1 MSEDTSA
8 PDVIVV
14 AAAPRE
20 GDATMRFVMVGEQL
34 ALERDVAG
42 EQAPVRFSVQPGL
55 VLDEVLRRLGTGVMP
70 DDALW
75 ALWAGLMSA
84 MSGVCTMHR
93 GPLPTVRDYHV
104 DIHGTVTALVVAR
117 DHSAFM
123 PSREM
128 MEDIRENRWAR
139 ESSGAQTLSGTLS
152 TLMPQP
158 HSPLL
163 SAFQTIRAGLGG
175 DEAINTVLG
184 RAGKAL
190 GRPRPRA
197 LGDLVTAALASSIQS
212 FDEAAELARLATD
225 ARRERHR
232 QQLVVDERQRLEAIA
247 IAEAAL
253 AQTGLVACEAWP
265 TLTRTD
271 VPTPRTI
278 NPLLDA
284 VDDDLSELRMR
295 RRAPMDQQQL
305 SLWPWQ
311 LWRHQGSV
319 WTTMAQRP
327 TMPVQGHVWLACAPA
342 PLDDVAVGGLPLGLA
357 LTWDNPGR
365 AGALPD
371 LLRLVGSP
379 QWPRPCP
386 VGVPLAAVQ
395 DRLDPDLRGLIV
407 DDVDDD
413 LEHCADDEAVYWA
426 PGEVSSIHLGTDGV
440 ARVLAPTARGASATI
455 GERRAVALVRP
466 TVPPMVRRFRAE
478 VRAALGV
485 VDDPGSRRRS
495 VVVTDALRQRLQA
508 LVQQSLD
515 PAVAEAHDVAADLA
529 VCDGIDLSP
538 VACHLD
544 ARQARSLV
552 KLMQR

>member
-8 PDVIVV
+8 PDVIDV

-34 ALERDVAG
+34 TLQRDVGG
-42 EQAPVRFSVQPGL
+42 EPAPVRFSVQPGL
-55 VLDEVLRRLGTGVMP
+55 VLDDMLRRLGTGVMP

-75 ALWAGLMSA
+75 ALWAGMMSA

-93 GPLPTVRDYHV
+93 GPLPSSGDYYV
-104 DIHGTVTALVVAR
+104 DIHGDVTALVVAR

-139 ESSGAQTLSGTLS
+139 ESSGARTLSGTLS

-158 HSPLL
+158 LSPLL
-163 SAFQTIRAGLGG
+163 PAFQTIRGELGG
-175 DEAINTVLG
+175 DDAINTVLG
-184 RAGKAL
+184 RAGQAL
-190 GRPRPRA
+190 GRPRPRG
-197 LGDLVTAALASSIQS
+197 LGHLVTAALASTLTA
-212 FDEAAELARLATD
+212 FEEAAELARLATD
-225 ARRERHR
+225 ARRERYR
-232 QQLVVDERQRLEAIA
+232 QQLVVNERLRLEAVA
-247 IAEAAL
+247 VAEAAME
-253 AQTGLVACEAWP
+253 QTGLVACQAWP

-278 NPLLDA
+278 NPLLNA

-295 RRAPMDQQQL
+295 RRSPTEL
-305 SLWPWQ
+305 PSLWPWQ
-311 LWRHQGSV
+311 LWRHQASV
-319 WTTMAQRP
+319 WTTTPQLTP
-327 TMPVQGHVWLACAPA
+327 MPMQGHVWLACTPA
-342 PLDDVAVGGLPLGLA
+342 PVDDVAVGGLPLGLA
-357 LTWDNPGR
+357 LTWDNPGG

-371 LLRLVGSP
+371 LLVLVRSP

-386 VGVPLAAVQ
+386 VGVPLAALQ
-395 DRLDPDLRGLIV
+395 DRLDLDLVGLIV

-413 LEHCADDEAVYWA
+413 LEQCADDEAVYWA
-426 PGEVSSIHLGTDGV
+426 PGEVGSIHVGTDGV
-440 ARVLAPTARGASATI
+440 ARVLAPTARGASATM
-455 GERRAVALVRP
+455 GERRATALVRP

-485 VDDPGSRRRS
+485 VGDAGSRRRS
-495 VVVTDALRQRLQA
+495 AIATDAFRQRLQA
-508 LVQQSLD
+508 LVQLALD

-529 VCDGIDLSP
+529 VCAGEDLSP
-538 VACHLD
+538 VAGHLD
-544 ARQARSLV
+544 ASHARSLV
-552 KLMQR
+552 KLMRR